1 MEIQSDHRPLEHD
14 SGYNQH
20 GVPFNPYPLNRADS
34 MLPGETVGIANYP
47 LRSQLAS
54 EVHARPYE
62 QLTAPVQASHL
73 AILSDESLL
82 GKEREM
88 IGELCERFRV
98 APPSASARH
107 HSADMGMF
115 RLKWERHSEFS
126 SYTFF
131 HHAPFDQPFQ
141 ETAISRVPADWLEQL
156 PGQLLTAVHL
166 ALAPRDYPK
175 QEIEELATLFASN
188 TVTGSLVTG
197 GAARVWTDFHIHAD
211 GFSRF
216 LIQDDHLRSRQAG
229 RLMQRLYELEQ
240 YRLLA
245 LLAFPLAQQYGQQLN
260 RLDQAL
266 NSLIGE
272 IVDIDNLEDERHALE
287 QLTGLAAQVEQV
299 ASTTSYR
306 FSAATAYYDIIQ
318 QRLAELREERI
329 QGVQMLHEF
338 MQRRLAPAMHTC
350 QSVDQRIQGL
360 ATRIARASNLL
371 RTRVDVSMEGQT
383 KDLLRSMDRRAHLQL
398 RMQETVEGLS
408 VVVLS
413 YYLLGLV
420 GYGLKGLKS
429 TGIGINVELGIAI
442 AIPVVL
448 VAVFFGVRRLKR
460 LAGHAGD

>member
-1 MEIQSDHRPLEHD
+1 
-14 SGYNQH
+14 
-20 GVPFNPYPLNRADS
+20 
-34 MLPGETVGIANYP
+34 MLSGETAGIANYP

-73 AILSDESLL
+73 AILSDDSQLPR
-82 GKEREM
+82 EREL
-88 IGELCERFRV
+88 IAGLCERFRV
-98 APPSASARH
+98 APPAPTARH
-107 HSADMGMF
+107 HSADMGVF

-131 HHAPFDQPFQ
+131 HGAPFEQPFQ
-141 ETAISRVPADWLEQL
+141 ETAIGRVPADWLTQL
-156 PGQLLTAVHL
+156 PGELLSATHL
-166 ALAPRDYPK
+166 ALASRAYPQ

-188 TVTGSLVTG
+188 TVTGSLVAG

-216 LIQDDHLRSRQAG
+216 LIQDQHLRSRQAG
-229 RLMQRLYELEQ
+229 RLLQRLCELEQ

-245 LLAFPLAQQYGQQLN
+245 LLAFPLAQQYGQQLG

-266 NSLIGE
+266 NSLTGE
-272 IVDIDNLEDERHALE
+272 IVDIDNLEDEHHALD
-287 QLTGLAAQVEQV
+287 QLTGLAAQVERI
-299 ASTTSYR
+299 ASSTSYR
-306 FSAATAYYDIIQ
+306 FSAADAYYDIIQ

-350 QSVDQRIQGL
+350 RSVDQRIQAL
-360 ATRIARASNLL
+360 ATRVARASNLL
-371 RTRVDVSMEGQT
+371 RTRVDVSMEGQS

-429 TGIGINVELGIAI
+429 AGIDINVELGTGI
-442 AIPVVL
+442 AIPLVVA
-448 VAVFFGVRRLKR
+448 AVFLGVRRLKR
-460 LAGHAGD
+460 LAGHTEG

>member
-1 MEIQSDHRPLEHD
+1 
-14 SGYNQH
+14 
-20 GVPFNPYPLNRADS
+20 
-34 MLPGETVGIANYP
+34 MLSGETAGIANYP
-47 LRSQLAS
+47 LRNQLSS

-73 AILSDESLL
+73 AILSDEALL
-82 GKEREM
+82 PREREL
-88 IGELCERFRV
+88 ITALCERFRV

-107 HSADMGMF
+107 HSADMGIF

-131 HHAPFDQPFQ
+131 HGAPFDQPFQ
-141 ETAISRVPADWLEQL
+141 ETAISRVPADWLAQL
-156 PGQLLTAVHL
+156 PGELLTATHL
-166 ALAPRDYPK
+166 ALAPKSYPE

-188 TVTGSLVTG
+188 TVTGSVVAG

-211 GFSRF
+211 GFGRF

-229 RLMQRLYELEQ
+229 RLLQRLYELEQ

-245 LLAFPLAQQYGQQLN
+245 LLAFPLAQQYSQQLGQ
-260 RLDQAL
+260 LDQAL
-266 NSLIGE
+266 NALTDE

-287 QLTGLAAQVEQV
+287 QLTGLAAQVEQI
-299 ASTTSYR
+299 AAGTSYR
-306 FSAATAYYDIIQ
+306 FSAAAAYYDIIR

-350 QSVDQRIQGL
+350 RSVDQRVQAL
-360 ATRIARASNLL
+360 ATRVARASNLL
-371 RTRVDVSMEGQT
+371 RTRVDVSMEGQS

-429 TGIGINVELGIAI
+429 AGIGINVELGTGI
-442 AIPVVL
+442 AIPLV
-448 VAVFFGVRRLKR
+448 VAVVFLGVRRLKR
-460 LAGHAGD
+460 LAGHTDE

>member
-1 MEIQSDHRPLEHD
+1 
-14 SGYNQH
+14 
-20 GVPFNPYPLNRADS
+20 
-34 MLPGETVGIANYP
+34 MLSGETAGIANYP
-47 LRSQLAS
+47 LRNQLAS

-73 AILSDESLL
+73 AILSDDSELPR
-82 GKEREM
+82 EREL
-88 IGELCERFRV
+88 IAALCERFRV
-98 APPSASARH
+98 APPSPSARH
-107 HSADMGMF
+107 HSADLGVF

-131 HHAPFDQPFQ
+131 HSAPFEQPFQ
-141 ETAISRVPADWLEQL
+141 ETAINRVPTDWLAQL
-156 PGQLLTAVHL
+156 PGKLLTATHL
-166 ALAPRDYPK
+166 ALAPQTYPN

-188 TVTGSLVTG
+188 TVTGSLVAG

-216 LIQDDHLRSRQAG
+216 LIQDNHLRSRQAG
-229 RLMQRLYELEQ
+229 RLLQRLCELEQ

-245 LLAFPLAQQYGQQLN
+245 LLAFPLAQQYGQQLG

-266 NSLIGE
+266 NSLTGE
-272 IVDIDNLEDERHALE
+272 IVDIDNLEDEHHALD
-287 QLTGLAAQVEQV
+287 QLTGLAAQVEQI
-299 ASTTSYR
+299 ASSTSYR
-306 FSAATAYYDIIQ
+306 FSAADAYDDIIQ

-350 QSVDQRIQGL
+350 RSVDQRIQAL
-360 ATRIARASNLL
+360 ATRVARASNLL

-429 TGIGINVELGIAI
+429 AGVGINVELGTGL
-442 AIPVVL
+442 AIPLVVA
-448 VAVFFGVRRLKR
+448 AVFFGVRRLKR
-460 LAGHAGD
+460 LAGHTGG

>member
-1 MEIQSDHRPLEHD
+1 
-14 SGYNQH
+14 
-20 GVPFNPYPLNRADS
+20 
-34 MLPGETVGIANYP
+34 MLSGETAGIAHYP
-47 LRSQLAS
+47 LRSQLAG

-73 AILSDESLL
+73 AVLSDESLL
-82 GKEREM
+82 AQEREM
-88 IGELCERFRV
+88 IAALCERFQV
-98 APPSASARH
+98 APPAPNARH
-107 HSADMGMF
+107 HSADMGLF

-131 HHAPFDQPFQ
+131 HTAPFDQPFQ
-141 ETAISRVPADWLEQL
+141 ETAISRVPPDWLEQL

-166 ALAPRDYPK
+166 ALAPKEYPK

-188 TVTGSLVTG
+188 TVTGSVVAG
-197 GAARVWTDFHIHAD
+197 GAAEVWTDFHIHAD

-216 LIQDDHLRSRQAG
+216 LIQDNHLRSRQAG
-229 RLMQRLYELEQ
+229 RLLQRLYEVEQ

-245 LLAFPLAQQYGQQLN
+245 LLAFPLAQQYGQQLGQ
-260 RLDQAL
+260 LDQAL
-266 NSLIGE
+266 NDLTSE
-272 IVDIDNLEDERHALE
+272 IVDIDNLEDEHRALE
-287 QLTGLAAQVEQV
+287 QLTGLAAQVEQIA
-299 ASTTSYR
+299 ASTSYR
-306 FSAATAYYDIIQ
+306 FSASSAYYDIIL

-350 QSVDQRIQGL
+350 RSVEQRIQGL
-360 ATRIARASNLL
+360 ATRVARASNLL
-371 RTRVDVSMEGQT
+371 RTRVDVSMEGQS
-383 KDLLRSMDRRAHLQL
+383 KDLLRSMDRRAYLQL

-429 TGIGINVELGIAI
+429 AGIGINVELGTGI
-442 AIPVVL
+442 AIPLVL
-448 VAVFFGVRRLKR
+448 TAVFFGVRRLKR
-460 LAGHAGD
+460 LAGHTND

>member
-1 MEIQSDHRPLEHD
+1 
-14 SGYNQH
+14 
-20 GVPFNPYPLNRADS
+20 
-34 MLPGETVGIANYP
+34 MLPGETAGIADYP
-47 LRSQLAS
+47 LRNQLAS

-73 AILSDESLL
+73 AILSDESLAEQ
-82 GKEREM
+82 EREM
-88 IGELCERFRV
+88 VAELCERFRV
-98 APPSASARH
+98 APPAPSARH
-107 HSADMGMF
+107 HSADMGIF

-131 HHAPFDQPFQ
+131 CQAPFDQPFQ
-141 ETAISRVPADWLEQL
+141 ETAISRVPADWLKQL
-156 PGQLLTAVHL
+156 PGKLLTAVHL
-166 ALAPRDYPK
+166 ALAPSDAPK

-188 TVTGSLVTG
+188 TVTGSMVTG
-197 GAARVWTDFHIHAD
+197 GAAQVWTDFHIHAD

-216 LIQDDHLRSRQAG
+216 LIQDNHLRSRQAG
-229 RLMQRLYELEQ
+229 RLVQRLCELEQ

-245 LLAFPLAQQYGQQLN
+245 LLAFPLAQEYGQQL
-260 RLDQAL
+260 RQLDQEL
-266 NSLIGE
+266 SGLTGKIL
-272 IVDIDNLEDERHALE
+272 DIDNLEDERAALE
-287 QLTGLAAQVEQV
+287 QLTSLAARVEQI
-299 ASTTSYR
+299 ASSTSYR
-306 FSAATAYYDIIQ
+306 FSAATAYYDLIL

-329 QGVQMLHEF
+329 TGVQMLHEF
-338 MQRRLAPAMHTC
+338 MQRRLAPAMQTC
-350 QSVDQRIQGL
+350 KSVEQRIQAL

-429 TGIGINVELGIAI
+429 AGIGVNVELGTGV
-442 AIPVVL
+442 AIPAVL
-448 VAVFFGVRRLKR
+448 IAVFFGVRRLKR

>member
-1 MEIQSDHRPLEHD
+1 
-14 SGYNQH
+14 
-20 GVPFNPYPLNRADS
+20 
-34 MLPGETVGIANYP
+34 MLPGETAGIADYP
-47 LRSQLAS
+47 LRNQLAS

-73 AILSDESLL
+73 AILSDESML
-82 GKEREM
+82 EQEH
-88 IGELCERFRV
+88 EAVSALCERFRV
-98 APPSASARH
+98 APPSPSARH
-107 HSADMGMF
+107 HSADMGIF

-131 HHAPFDQPFQ
+131 CHAPFEQPFQ
-141 ETAISRVPADWLEQL
+141 ETAISRVPTDWLKQL
-156 PGQLLTAVHL
+156 PGKLLAAVHL
-166 ALAPRDYPK
+166 AVAPKDYPK

-188 TVTGSLVTG
+188 TVTGSIVTG
-197 GAARVWTDFHIHAD
+197 GAAQVWTDFHIHAD

-216 LIQDDHLRSRQAG
+216 LIQDNHLRSRQAG
-229 RLMQRLYELEQ
+229 RLVQRLCELEQ
-240 YRLLA
+240 YRMLA
-245 LLAFPLAQQYGQQLN
+245 LLAFPLAQQYGQQLGQF
-260 RLDQAL
+260 DQAL
-266 NSLIGE
+266 TSLTGK

-287 QLTGLAAQVEQV
+287 QLTGLAAQVEQI
-299 ASTTSYR
+299 ASSTSYR
-306 FSAATAYYDIIQ
+306 FSAATAYYDIIL

-329 QGVQMLHEF
+329 AGVQMLHEF
-338 MQRRLAPAMHTC
+338 MQRRLAPAMQTC
-350 QSVDQRIQGL
+350 KSVEQRIQGL
-360 ATRIARASNLL
+360 ATRVARASNLL

-429 TGIGINVELGIAI
+429 AGIGINVELGTGI

-448 VAVFFGVRRLKR
+448 TAVFFSVRRLKR
-460 LAGHAGD
+460 LAGHTDS

>member
-1 MEIQSDHRPLEHD
+1 
-14 SGYNQH
+14 
-20 GVPFNPYPLNRADS
+20 
-34 MLPGETVGIANYP
+34 MLSGETAGIANYP
-47 LRSQLAS
+47 LRNQLAS

-82 GKEREM
+82 PQEREM
-88 IGELCERFRV
+88 IAALCERFRV
-98 APPSASARH
+98 APPSPSARH
-107 HSADMGMF
+107 HSADLGVF

-131 HHAPFDQPFQ
+131 HNAPFEQPFQ
-141 ETAISRVPADWLEQL
+141 ETAINRVPTDWLAQL
-156 PGQLLTAVHL
+156 PGKLLTATHL
-166 ALAPRDYPK
+166 ALAPQTYPN

-188 TVTGSLVTG
+188 TVTGSLVAG

-211 GFSRF
+211 CFSRF
-216 LIQDDHLRSRQAG
+216 LIQDNHLRSRQAG
-229 RLMQRLYELEQ
+229 RLLQRLCELEQ

-245 LLAFPLAQQYGQQLN
+245 LLAFPLAQQYGQQLGQ
-260 RLDQAL
+260 LDQAL
-266 NSLIGE
+266 TSLTGE
-272 IVDIDNLEDERHALE
+272 IVDIDNLEDEHHALD
-287 QLTGLAAQVEQV
+287 QLTGLAAQVEQI
-299 ASTTSYR
+299 ASSTSYR
-306 FSAATAYYDIIQ
+306 FSAADAYDDIIQ

-350 QSVDQRIQGL
+350 RSVDQRIQAL
-360 ATRIARASNLL
+360 ATRVARASNLL

-429 TGIGINVELGIAI
+429 AGIGINVELGTGL
-442 AIPVVL
+442 AIPLVVA
-448 VAVFFGVRRLKR
+448 AVFFGVRRLKR
-460 LAGHAGD
+460 LAGHTEG